1 MKTSLLCLG
10 IASALALSACAQT
23 ANQTQSANGFRYS
36 EAEMQD
42 IASANKLS
50 HRVFYAKP
58 STGENAA
65 WFDAVKRGDLATV
78 KKMVAAGQNIEA
90 KDSGSLDQTA

>member
-10 IASALALSACAQT
+10 IAGTLALSACAQT
-23 ANQTQSANGFRYS
+23 QNQTQSANGFRYS

-78 KKMVAAGQNIEA
+78 KKWWPLAKTLKPKTAAA
-90 KDSGSLDQTA
+90 